1 MKNSFRNVL
10 ISALV
15 IMLLYQFIACSRPTL
30 PDKIIVLDE
39 EIVNDSPTVPENV
52 PEGINYLY
60 EFRFSERYDGRIT
73 GDFSLVFSDKASPI
87 SDTLFLL
94 EKHHNEM
101 HALKEY
107 LYDGDGMVPHM
118 HKRYWYTFKKGD
130 LMIGTHYYE
139 PDNVEYISYLW
150 SDIEGVRTNKN
161 VAVGSA
167 EKELLYAYT
176 DDLYYIDKDEA
187 LSETG
192 LSAISIIG
200 YDEGNLTEL
209 DENYDF
215 DYAYLWQPFTSE
227 TNEIRDI
234 TFYIKGGKVVA
245 IEVIEPYELR
255 HVYGYDRD
263 AGLQYTERKKE
274 AAGAVSIIKV
284 KQRHSTL

>member
-39 EIVNDSPTVPENV
+39 EILNDSPTVPENV

-60 EFRFSERYDGRIT
+60 DFRFSERYDGRIT
-73 GDFSLVFSDKASPI
+73 GDFSLVLSDKASPI
-87 SDTLFLL
+87 SDTFFLL
-94 EKHHNEM
+94 EKHHNKM

-150 SDIEGVRTNKN
+150 SDIEGAKTNKN

-263 AGLQYTERKKE
+263 AGLQYTERKKRSYR
-274 AAGAVSIIKV
+274 GS
-284 KQRHSTL
+284 